1 MKGQIGFETIVGII
15 WLLIVLG
22 AIIFAY
28 ISAASGFP
36 ELDPLSQLF
45 VILMPISMLVGA
57 VFIQL
62 NKETILGGRP

>member
-28 ISAASGFP
+28 ISVASEFP
-36 ELDPLSQLF
+36 TLDPLSQLF

-57 VFIQL
+57 VFIQI
-62 NKETILGGRP
+62 NKETILRGP